1 MTPTADEQR
10 GIDWGTERL
19 NALAAAKG
27 MRLGIRWHQDVD
39 RGEYAI
45 TANVSGVSFTATM
58 DADDLADCGRGDQV
72 QRASAEIKFGF
83 TIDALQR
90 RLSSP
95 SN

>member
-1 MTPTADEQR
+1 MTPTPDEQR

-19 NALAAAKG
+19 HALAAQKG
-27 MRLGIRWHQDVD
+27 MRLGIRWREDVD
-39 RGEYAI
+39 KAKYAI

-58 DADDLADCGRGDQV
+58 DAHDLADCGRGDQV
-72 QRASAEIKFGF
+72 QRAAAEITFGF

-95 SN
+95 AN